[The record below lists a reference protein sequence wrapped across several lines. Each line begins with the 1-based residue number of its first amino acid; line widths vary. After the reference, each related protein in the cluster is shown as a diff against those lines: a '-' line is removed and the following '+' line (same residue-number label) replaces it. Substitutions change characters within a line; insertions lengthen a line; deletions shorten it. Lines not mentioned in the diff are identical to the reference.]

1 MLGEGLL
8 LDVLF
13 AYFFA
18 VIVMTIIFVLLNIFI
33 VFLSLFYMR
42 YEAGHFFLELQ
53 QQQRCC
59 WGCGRI
65 KEKFKKK
72 IQRFNTCKT
81 TTIENK
87 ISTIFITDKTII
99 KYKIQGV
106 YKNNYP
112 LFLHYKY
119 HYNRY
124 FLNLYKEI
132 FSTFRRK

>member
-8 LDVLF
+8 LDILF
-13 AYFFA
+13 AYFSCCNSNDNNLCSFEY
-18 VIVMTIIFVLLNIFI
+18 FH
-33 VFLSLFYMR
+33 FLSLFYMR
-42 YEAGHFFLELQ
+42 HAADHFFLELQ

-99 KYKIQGV
+99 KYKI
-106 YKNNYP
+106 
-112 LFLHYKY
+112 
-119 HYNRY
+119 
-124 FLNLYKEI
+124 
-132 FSTFRRK
+132 